1 MGSDEFSLD
10 HVTCGVGLPSA
21 THFKIAVWLSLAV
34 VSTGRCSRE
43 GVEMDFPGSPLTP
56 FLPGRP
62 LGPAG
67 PGSPGTPRSPFKPIC
82 PWGPIGPCL
91 PGGPFGPGLPG
102 GPGLPRFPCFP
113 RRPVLPFGPDRQT
126 ISPLAQIW
134 FCRERSSSLM
144 SSFTSETVWT
154 SFCCEVC
161 GQARFFREKA
171 SFWSADYSHSK

>member
-21 THFKIAVWLSLAV
+21 THFKMAVWLVLTV
-34 VSTGRCSRE
+34 VSTGPRSRE
-43 GVEMDFPGSPLTP
+43 GVEMDFPASPLTP
-56 FLPGRP
+56 FSPGRP

-67 PGSPGTPRSPFKPIC
+67 PGSPDTPRSPFKPIG

-91 PGGPFGPGLPG
+91 PGGPFR
-102 GPGLPRFPCFP
+102 PGLPRFPGFP

-126 ISPLAQIW
+126 ISSLAQIW

-144 SSFTSETVWT
+144 RSFTSETVWT

-161 GQARFFREKA
+161 GEARFFLEKA
-171 SFWSADYSHSK
+171 SFWSADYSHKK